1 MLSHTRTVGSLGIP
15 GACAGSVTDHAARYG
30 LRTFWPFKL
39 NPKGNTTLIVLNAG
53 LRSLR
58 SQYGSIIVPTTRIL
72 GSPGI
77 PGACAR
83 LARDHAAHYD
93 LDERSGHMSLILRSP
108 S

>member
-1 MLSHTRTVGSLGIP
+1 MLSHSRIVGSPGIP

-39 NPKGNTTLIVLNAG
+39 NPKGITTLIVLNAG

-77 PGACAR
+77 PGACAGSVTN
-83 LARDHAAHYD
+83 HAARYGYE
-93 LDERSGHMSLILRSP
+93 LSGRVS
-108 S
+108 